1 MNQLKKAFLKKESFT
16 LNIEK
21 YSALFTARGEMIK
34 ASDGSFINGDI
45 NYTHAVCWKVPLDE
59 PFTGLNAKELKQELT
74 KKITGGFLKENDRGQ
89 PVQDPSLLNLIMAD
103 VSHWAK
109 DMILDKDVNYFV
121 KDFQEV
127 YDFKYSVS
135 ARIANTALLLEVSY
149 I

>member
-1 MNQLKKAFLKKESFT
+1 MNQLKKAFLKKPALS
-16 LNIEK
+16 LNVEK

-34 ASDGSFINGDI
+34 ASDSSFIEGKID
-45 NYTHAVCWKVPLDE
+45 YTHGVCWKVPLDE
-59 PFTGLNAKELKQELT
+59 PFVGINADELKRELT
-74 KKITGGFLKENDRGQ
+74 MKIVGAYLEKDDRGN
-89 PVQDPSLLNLIMAD
+89 PIKDPSLLNLIMAD

-109 DMILDKDVNYFV
+109 DMLSHKDSNYFV

-135 ARIANTALLLEVSY
+135 ARIANTALLLEISY